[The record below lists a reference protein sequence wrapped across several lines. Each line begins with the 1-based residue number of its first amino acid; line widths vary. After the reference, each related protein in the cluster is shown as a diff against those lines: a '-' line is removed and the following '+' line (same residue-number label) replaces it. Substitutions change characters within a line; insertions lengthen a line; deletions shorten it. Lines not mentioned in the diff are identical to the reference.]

1 MRSDKP
7 RTKHFADLG
16 SLAALILMLLWF
28 GHEMVTQAKVPFFR
42 DLGPYFYPIRLSLTQ
57 SLNAGEL
64 PLWDRHVAAGFPL
77 LADFQSGTFYP
88 PHLAFLLFAFFSAI
102 SVLFL
107 FHYLVAAT
115 GSYFLCRHWGYPPY
129 LSIIGAILFA
139 FGGVV
144 VSLTNLLNHFQS
156 AVWLPWVIL
165 FAGRCLRS
173 YCWRNFLLFTA
184 ALLLQFLAGSPEF
197 YAMSMVLVVLAS
209 IRLKPNSAKIWP
221 YSRLAMVLLGAN
233 ALVIALAMVQ
243 IAPTVEL
250 LLHSRRSHP
259 LPLVEAT
266 NWSLNPL
273 NLFNLFFLDKEV
285 DTTIFPGMHFF
296 FLNRASFFIS
306 HYLGAISLFG
316 LSFWILYSSS
326 KERIVTIAVLL
337 LTLVLAVGSYTP
349 VYPFMLR
356 SFPVM
361 GLLRFPEKYFFLTY
375 SLLWF
380 AALKG
385 LFVLFETGIPKPG
398 RAVAVMFGIPLVLLL
413 FYLFLRLN
421 TGLLSQ
427 FIAFRA
433 RTFAD
438 RDPTYTVAAFVLVS
452 VERQFFLSLGLS
464 ILFFA
469 MKTRIIRAALL
480 QCLLVI
486 VVFVDLDVAHR
497 GYQYF
502 LDPSFIY
509 KNSTVISV
517 PERNPTRVFYYPAG
531 STLHPAQLS
540 ILTRPSY
547 VRSIALVYSNLLPN
561 SGVFYGFDYFQEIDA
576 ISRRPY
582 LDFLEFADRA
592 DPETRFRL
600 LGALNVKYLIS
611 FKPLAGEGV
620 TLIRRFPEYPSWLY
634 KIDKPV
640 PRVYVVNK
648 STVQKNSGKV
658 LQQLGSSEFDPL
670 REVILDRDAAFT
682 PRHALTATARIT
694 RYQNQSVTIHASL
707 NDVGILILADS
718 YYPGWQAYVD
728 GNEVPILK
736 ANHFFRAVVLPEGE
750 HVVDFKY
757 APLSIRI
764 GVFVSFLTIVLI
776 TAISIFL
783 FVRRNGTGRL
793 SAISKPDDFK
803 PPRLAKNKS

>member
-1 MRSDKP
+1 MRSEKP
-7 RTKHFADLG
+7 RTKQFADLG
-16 SLAALILMLLWF
+16 SLASLTLMLLWF
-28 GHEMVTQAKVPFFR
+28 GHEMLTQAKVPFFR
-42 DLGPYFYPIRLSLTQ
+42 DLGPYFYPIRLFLTQ
-57 SLNAGEL
+57 SLKAGEL

-77 LADFQSGTFYP
+77 LADFQSGAFYP

-173 YCWRNFLLFTA
+173 YSWRNFLLFTA

-209 IRLKPNSAKIWP
+209 LRLKPNSTEIWP
-221 YSRLAMVLLGAN
+221 YSRLTLVLLGAN
-233 ALVIALAMVQ
+233 ALVVALAMVQ

-250 LLHSRRSHP
+250 LLHSRRAQP
-259 LPLVEAT
+259 LPLAEAT

-273 NLFNLFFLDKEV
+273 NLFNLFFLDKQV

-306 HYLGAISLFG
+306 YYLGAISLFG
-316 LSFWILYSSS
+316 LSYWILYSSS
-326 KERIVTIAVLL
+326 KERIVTIAVLV

-356 SFPVM
+356 SIPVM
-361 GLLRFPEKYFFLTY
+361 GLLRFPEKYFFITY

-385 LFVLFETGIPKPG
+385 LFVFLETEVPKPG

-413 FYLFLRLN
+413 FYLFLRIN

-427 FIAFRA
+427 FVAFRT
-433 RTFAD
+433 RTFAEH
-438 RDPTYTVAAFVLVS
+438 DPTYTVAASVLVS
-452 VERQFFLSLGLS
+452 VERQLFLSLGLS

-469 MKTRIIRAALL
+469 IKTKIIRTALL

-486 VVFVDLDVAHR
+486 VVFVDLEVAHR

-509 KNSTVISV
+509 KNSTVISE
-517 PERNPTRVFYYPAG
+517 PEPNPTRVFYYPAG

-540 ILTRPSY
+540 ILARPSY
-547 VRSIALVYSNLLPN
+547 VGSIALVYSNLLPN

-582 LDFLEFADRA
+582 LDFLEFADHA

-611 FKPLAGEGV
+611 FRPLTEEGV
-620 TLIRRFPEYPSWLY
+620 TLIRNFPQYPSWLY

-648 STVQKNSGKV
+648 STVQNNSRKV
-658 LQQLGSSEFDPL
+658 LQRLGSSDFDPMK
-670 REVILDRDAAFT
+670 EVVLDSDPGIETRS
-682 PRHALTATARIT
+682 ALVATSKIT
-694 RYQNQSVTIHASL
+694 RYENQELTIRASL
-707 NDVGILILADS
+707 NDTGVLVLADS

-728 GNEVPILK
+728 GRQQKIHR
-736 ANHFFRAVVLPEGE
+736 ANLFFRAVVLPKGNHTVEFRYEPRSFTIGLT
-750 HVVDFKY
+750 VSVMTLCGLVLVSGY
-757 APLSIRI
+757 LYLSR
-764 GVFVSFLTIVLI
+764 GG
-776 TAISIFL
+776 A
-783 FVRRNGTGRL
+783 RKR
-793 SAISKPDDFK
+793 
-803 PPRLAKNKS
+803 